1 MLNIIISGCHG
12 VLGRAVAEY
21 IGTQDDMRVV
31 GGIDPLAAK
40 AQPPFPVYPNASAIT
55 GAKPDAIIDFSHPS
69 ALPGLLEY
77 ALRERVP
84 LVIATTGYGQTE
96 HELLAEAGRRI
107 PIFFSRNMSL
117 GVSLLK
123 ELAKSAARILG
134 PGYDVEVVE
143 AHHNRKLDAP
153 SGTALI
159 LAEAV
164 NEALDEP
171 REFAYERHSRSEPRR
186 KNEIGIHSI
195 RGGSI
200 VGEHSVIFAGFDE
213 VITLSHSAGSR
224 RLFAAG
230 AVSAARFIVN
240 QQPGNYGMD
249 DLVQICGPAAG

>member
-1 MLNIIISGCHG
+1 MTNIILSGCCG
-12 VLGRAVAEY
+12 TLGRAVTEY
-21 IGTQDDMRVV
+21 ADTQDDIRII
-31 GGIDPLAAK
+31 GGIDPFAAK
-40 AQPPFPVYPNASAIT
+40 AQLPYPVYPSASAVQ
-55 GAKPDAIIDFSHPS
+55 GAKPDVIIDFSHPS

-84 LVIATTGYGQTE
+84 LVLATTGYGQTE
-96 HELLAEAGRRI
+96 HDLLAEAGKRI

-123 ELAKSAARILG
+123 ELAKSAARVLG
-134 PGYDVEVVE
+134 PGYDIEVVE

-159 LAEAV
+159 LAEAL
-164 NEALDEP
+164 NEVLDEP
-171 REFAYERHSRSEPRR
+171 REFAWERHSRSEPRR

-230 AVSAARFIVN
+230 AVSAARFIVG
-240 QQPGNYGMD
+240 QAPGNYGMD
-249 DLVQICGPAAG
+249 DLVRVCGPAAG